1 MVESACGSTSN
12 LTTSDEFRQQL
23 FYPCLD
29 RMVDEPTHRF
39 SGLGEALMS
48 GIHACNPTT
57 ETFLSE
63 EAFKSLASH
72 YKIQLK
78 PEELLVAKSFI
89 NRRME
94 KETVRDTSTVFQLLD
109 EDVSH
114 PEGSLPSCPDDSSKQ
129 LQL

>member
-1 MVESACGSTSN
+1 MVE
-12 LTTSDEFRQQL
+12 LL
-23 FYPCLD
+23 
-29 RMVDEPTHRF
+29 THRF

-63 EAFKSLASH
+63 EALKSLASH

-94 KETVRDTSTVFQLLD
+94 KETVPDTSTVFQLLD
-109 EDVSH
+109 EDMFERSFSALRRLH
-114 PEGSLPSCPDDSSKQ
+114 TWLRNTMGQDRLNDLAIMSI
-129 LQL
+129 